1 MRTKG
6 VAVSIS
12 LGCKVAAVLIHVA
25 TAFDETI
32 SNDDG
37 NSYGTQDIGARLFAK
52 VVGELN
58 SCSQNVENLED
69 ANGVGVHFSLKLMT
83 RAETIQIIIRISP
96 INCA

>member
-1 MRTKG
+1 MRKVNISGVGKVRTKG
-6 VAVSIS
+6 VTVGIS
-12 LGCKVAAVLIHVA
+12 LGSKVAAVLVHIA

-58 SCSQNVENLED
+58 SCSQNVEDLKD
-69 ANGVGVHFSLKLMT
+69 ANGVGVHCEIVWGELVLVSV
-83 RAETIQIIIRISP
+83 
-96 INCA
+96 

>member
-6 VAVSIS
+6 VTVSVS
-12 LGCKVAAVLIHVA
+12 LGSKVAAVLIA
-25 TAFDETI
+25 IAAAFNEAI
-32 SNDDG
+32 SNDNS

-58 SCSQNVENLED
+58 SCSQNVEDLED

>member
-6 VAVSIS
+6 VTVSVS

-32 SNDDG
+32 SNDNS

-58 SCSQNVENLED
+58 SCSQNVEELKEN
-69 ANGVGVHFSLKLMT
+69 HFSLRLMT
-83 RAETIQIIIRISP
+83 RAEITQIIIRISP